1 MKWIEIGICT
11 TNEAVDA
18 VTYILFEAGI
28 PGVVIEDS
36 EGCLTNEEIP
46 EDRSIVKGYLPL
58 DSTTADG
65 IRDIVESLNRLGQYN
80 LSKGNRDIKLTEIF
94 EEDWAESWKKY
105 YKPIK
110 ISEKIVIKPTWE
122 EYQLKDKETIIE
134 IDPGMAFGTG
144 THETTIMCIKALE
157 KILERTIGNVV
168 IDIGCGSGILSI
180 VSAKLGA
187 SKVIGIDIDSAA
199 VKVATENIKLNRVEE
214 KVKIIKGNLLN
225 GITEKGDIIIA
236 NITSDV
242 INNIIPMVS
251 ANLKV
256 NGILIL
262 SGIIKERS
270 CEIKEAAVRNDFTI
284 LEEHEEGEW
293 VTMICNVK

>member
-1 MKWIEIGICT
+1 MRWTEIGIYT
-11 TNEAVDA
+11 TNEGIDI
-18 VTYILFEAGI
+18 VTYILYEAGI
-28 PGVVIEDS
+28 TGVVIEDS
-36 EGCLTNEEIP
+36 KECLSNEEIP
-46 EDRSIVKGYLPL
+46 EDRAIVKGYLPL
-58 DSTTADG
+58 DNNYDNK
-65 IRDIVESLNRLGQYN
+65 IKDIVVSLNRLGQN
-80 LSKGNRDIKLTEIF
+80 NSGDIKLTEIS

-122 EYQLKDKETIIE
+122 EYQPKDKETIIK

-144 THETTIMCIKALE
+144 IHETTKMCIKALE
-157 KILERTIGNVV
+157 TILEGTIGNVV

-199 VKVATENIKLNRVEE
+199 VKVATENVKLNQVAE
-214 KVKIIKGNLLN
+214 KVKIIKGNLLK
-225 GITEKGDIIIA
+225 GITEKGDIIVA

-242 INNIIPMVS
+242 ISDFIPTVS
-251 ANLKV
+251 ANLKPDGLLV
-256 NGILIL
+256 L

-270 CEIKEAAVRNDFTI
+270 CEIKEVAVRND
-284 LEEHEEGEW
+284 LAVMEEYEEGEW
-293 VTMICNVK
+293 VTLICKER